1 MNTYKL
7 NNSDVSYDSPIKI
20 EMNESANTNL
30 NNSLNSNFY
39 DTSGSTYS
47 KQRMMSMTNQTE
59 MENFAKSL
67 FDLNIFF
74 ILKFIKK
81 SFFFILRIQS
91 WF

>member
-1 MNTYKL
+1 MNSYKL

-67 FDLNIFF
+67 IDLNFF
-74 ILKFIKK
+74 NEKK
-81 SFFFILRIQS
+81 YFQEVDFF
-91 WF
+91 